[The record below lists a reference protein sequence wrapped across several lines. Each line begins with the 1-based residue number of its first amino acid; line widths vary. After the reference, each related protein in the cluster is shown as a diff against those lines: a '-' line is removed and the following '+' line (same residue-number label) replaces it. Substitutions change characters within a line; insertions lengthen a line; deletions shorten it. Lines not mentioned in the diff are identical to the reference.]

1 MIISHWFLLWPPY
14 IFFTLP
20 NRFFYDHF
28 GTVTTRFL
36 AIFLYTTSTLIVALS
51 IKAVGGILFLMTN
64 MQVGNLFD
72 SHRSTIITVYNGA
85 FDSSSAIFLII
96 KVLCERR
103 VSLRSSFLFLSACK
117 LIHLLRILFLMPKS
131 HIPHPIPDNYKYGCA
146 KSHSYNVKQYEAER
160 DLSSDGGRDADDEPL
175 ETDTLK
181 LTDNSEKGHLIWL
194 SVMHLWHYFIG
205 TLNPMLNRLAN
216 QDPVLCALWNGLL
229 MDRHKR
235 KPLDPGVSE
244 READLCS
251 CVLSLLLTSLQCLL
265 FSICASV
272 PFPPLQYVTF
282 ILQVLNHSFL
292 NGGNAEPFYVNL
304 CFPIHYKEILDI
316 LITFYL
322 NFDSYVNIILTVL
335 TLLAFILPF
344 YVFLHCRELA
354 KQRENSQSILEDS
367 IQETSM
373 YSFKSLHL

>member
-51 IKAVGGILFLMTN
+51 IKAVGCILFLMTN

-96 KVLCERR
+96 KVLCERN
-103 VSLRSSFLFLSACK
+103 VSLHSSFFFLSACN

-131 HIPHPIPDNYKYGCA
+131 HIPNPIPDNYNIWVNQRIK
-146 KSHSYNVKQYEAER
+146 R

-194 SVMHLWHYFIG
+194 SVMHLRHYFIG
-205 TLNPMLNRLAN
+205 TLNPMLNRLFCGI
-216 QDPVLCALWNGLL
+216 LCAPWNGLL

-251 CVLSLLLTSLQCLL
+251 SVLSLLLTSLQCLL

-272 PFPPLQYVTF
+272 PFLPLQYVTF